1 MPRATLAL
9 LLLLLALAVSAVPAS
24 AVPGSPD
31 RVPGA
36 SLLVPFFE
44 TGVNSTTHPHD
55 TLLVVTNWLFADV
68 IIHYHV
74 WDIDGTATG
83 LNGNITLG
91 QLDSWSVALR
101 DLINPASGAI
111 KTQLTEGDYYRGFIT
126 IDAVTAA
133 TSNNPRQGGFP
144 FRNDNALEGF
154 IYYTRLSQGS
164 ANGLA
169 MIPLEYVPNTA
180 NGLVR
185 EFYSGGGSR
194 EEIDSSA
201 RICAGQLALGEACTA
216 TGDDD
221 GVVDRI
227 HLRHFGS
234 VPLNGRSRLVVFAW
248 NTFTSGGGPSA
259 LCEANPGNCSG
270 GGINYPYKRYDEN
283 GTLLIDDTVRL
294 DHVVNVIEVGGTSA
308 GWVSIW
314 DVVNYQN
321 DTQIYAFSFNSANP
335 AGDPNLTWDAIFEG
349 YIVP

>member
-1 MPRATLAL
+1 MILA
-9 LLLLLALAVSAVPAS
+9 LLLLLALAVPAS
-24 AVPGSPD
+24 AIPGTPD
-31 RVPGA
+31 RIPGA
-36 SLLVPFFE
+36 SLIVPFFE
-44 TGVNSTTHPHD
+44 TGINPTDNPHD

-74 WDIDGTATG
+74 WDIDGNPTG
-83 LNGNITLG
+83 LNGNVTLG
-91 QLDSWSVALR
+91 QLDSWSAALR

-111 KTQLTEGDYYRGFIT
+111 KTQLTQGAYYRGFLT

-133 TSNNPRQGGFP
+133 TANHPLQGGFP

-169 MIPLEYVPNTA
+169 MIPLEHVPNTA

-201 RICAGQLALGEACTA
+201 RICANNLALGQTCSVA
-216 TGDDD
+216 GDED

-234 VPLNGRSRLVVFAW
+234 APLNGRSRMIVFAW
-248 NTFTSGGGPSA
+248 NTFATGAGPSE
-259 LCEANPGNCSG
+259 LCETNPANCSS
-270 GGINYPYKRYDEN
+270 GGINYPYKRYDEDGN
-283 GTLLIDDTVRL
+283 LMIDSTVRL
-294 DHVVNVIEVGGTSA
+294 DHVVNVIDVSATTA

-335 AGDPNLTWDAIFEG
+335 SGNPNLTWDAIFEG
-349 YIVP
+349 YIIP